1 MVPVSW
7 FDLCAAFS
15 VRPWSLP
22 SGRLRS
28 DGPSR
33 PWPRQ
38 SEKSGKQASYG
49 VPGRRRG
56 VEVGS
61 SVLGQA
67 FRSERPPGGGW
78 CPKRVLR
85 SERWAEEVDELVF
98 VPLGRPSGRRPDCPS
113 GPLRFRL
120 LGRPMNYMLI
130 SWAEPW
136 RESRSPRDPGFMNPT
151 LIYIYTC
158 PFKLWT
164 HTYTINLLALLKD

>member
-1 MVPVSW
+1 MSVPTILFVSGQLWSTVPAGVQDMVLVSW
-7 FDLCAAFS
+7 FDLCATFF
-15 VRPWSLP
+15 VCPWSLP

-130 SWAEPW
+130 SWAEP
-136 RESRSPRDPGFMNPT
+136 
-151 LIYIYTC
+151 
-158 PFKLWT
+158 
-164 HTYTINLLALLKD
+164 